1 MKVVLLA
8 GGMGTRLSEETEIR
22 PKPMVEIGHRP
33 ILWHIMQHY
42 AHFGFRDF
50 VVCLGYRGEYIKKY
64 FSETLAMANDV
75 TIDFAT
81 NTVEVLDT
89 PRDDWRV
96 TLVDTGQTTQTGGRL
111 QRIRDHL
118 GDERFLMTYGDGVS
132 DVDLADLVSF
142 HERQGRLA
150 TVTAVH
156 PPARFGKLQIEG
168 GGVRAFEEKP
178 QMSEG
183 WINGGFFV
191 LEPGIFDYIDGDVD
205 WAREPLEALTA
216 VDQLSAYCHEGFWQ
230 CMDTMRDKQ
239 LLNTMWD
246 NGAAPW
252 KLWDA

>member
-8 GGMGTRLSEETEIR
+8 GGVGSRLSEETEVR

-42 AHFGFRDF
+42 AHFGLREFI
-50 VVCLGYRGEYIKKY
+50 VCLGYRGEYIKKY
-64 FSETLAMANDV
+64 FSEALALASDV

-81 NTVEVLDT
+81 NTVEVLDS

-111 QRIRDHL
+111 QRVRSL
-118 GDERFLMTYGDGVS
+118 VGDEPFMMTYGDGLS
-132 DVDLADLVSF
+132 DVDLDALLAF
-142 HERQGRLA
+142 HRREARLA

-156 PPARFGKLQIEG
+156 PPARFGKLHIED
-168 GGVRAFEEKP
+168 GGVRQFDEKP

-191 LEPGIFDYIDGDVD
+191 LEPGIFDYIPGDVD
-205 WAREPLEALTA
+205 WAREPLEHLAA
-216 VDQLSAYCHEGFWQ
+216 DDQLSGYCHEGFWQ
-230 CMDTMRDKQ
+230 CMDTMRDRT
-239 LLNTMWD
+239 LLNALWD
-246 NGAAPW
+246 SGEAPW
-252 KLWDA
+252 KLWTA

>member
-8 GGMGTRLSEETEIR
+8 GGTGSRLSEETEIR

-50 VVCLGYRGEYIKKY
+50 IVCLGYRGEYIKKY

-75 TIDFAT
+75 TIDFAN

-96 TLVDTGQTTQTGGRL
+96 TLVDTGQTTQTAGRL
-111 QRIRDHL
+111 ERVRSHL
-118 GDERFLMTYGDGVS
+118 GDEPFLMTYGDGVS
-132 DVDLADLVSF
+132 DVDLQALVAY
-142 HERQGRLA
+142 HEREGRLA

-156 PPARFGKLQIEG
+156 PPARFGKLQITQG
-168 GGVRAFEEKP
+168 AVREFEEKP

-191 LEPGIFDYIDGDVD
+191 LEPGVFDHIPGDVD
-205 WAREPLEALTA
+205 WAREPLESLAA
-216 VDQLSAYCHEGFWQ
+216 AGQLSAFCHEGFWQ

-239 LLNTMWD
+239 LLNSMWD